1 MKVNWFLVKMILIS
15 AFLFFLMAFSY
26 QRNHARSTR
35 NLEVRF
41 VENSQPFM
49 AIDSVNKLFIQND
62 DSLASILKETL
73 ALKEMEARLTQHP
86 MVYQAQVFIS
96 IDGNIGAKIKTK
108 RPIGRVLSEPGFYI
122 DEQGQPM
129 PLSNRYTAR
138 VPIVTGPVLLH
149 LEALKKVLLT
159 LRDDDFFGPRIT
171 EVAVKEDGTF
181 ELRLRHENYFLCL
194 GPSTDL
200 TRKLRNFKAF
210 YQSMEGDSEQMKYKK
225 IDLRFNNQV
234 VATE

>member
-1 MKVNWFLVKMILIS
+1 
-15 AFLFFLMAFSY
+15 
-26 QRNHARSTR
+26 
-35 NLEVRF
+35 
-41 VENSQPFM
+41 
-49 AIDSVNKLFIQND
+49 
-62 DSLASILKETL
+62 
-73 ALKEMEARLTQHP
+73 
-86 MVYQAQVFIS
+86 
-96 IDGNIGAKIKTK
+96 
-108 RPIGRVLSEPGFYI
+108 
-122 DEQGQPM
+122 
-129 PLSNRYTAR
+129 

-194 GPSTDL
+194 GQSTDL

-210 YQSMEGDSEQMKYKK
+210 YQSMAGDPKQMKYKK